1 MPWYSTG
8 TVAVTNN
15 SPTVTGAGTTFSA
28 NARVGDAFRGP
39 DGLWYEV
46 TNVASATVISIKPN
60 YQSANSAT
68 GSYAIAPMQGY
79 VKDSADSLRAFVN
92 QYGAKL
98 ASLGPW
104 STAANAGEARSALG
118 LKSAALA
125 DIVGTVSQSGGA
137 PTGAIFETGLNA
149 KGEYVRFANGTQIC
163 RFGWS
168 GSIAIA
174 TPYLGAYVSE
184 WVTWA
189 FPAAFVSR
197 PNVSVTPR
205 DDSALF
211 GLIATSGDGSAENIR
226 LAAIASQGLYARS
239 ANFIA
244 VGRWF

>member
-1 MPWYSTG
+1 MPWYSAG

-15 SPTVTGAGTTFSA
+15 SPTVTGTGTSFSA

-60 YQSANSAT
+60 YQGANSAA

-79 VKDSADSLRAFVN
+79 VKDSADSLRGFVN
-92 QYGAKL
+92 LYGAKL

-104 STAANAGEARSALG
+104 STAATPADARTSLG

-125 DIVGTVSQSGGA
+125 DIVGTVSQSGGV
-137 PTGAIFETGLNA
+137 PTGAIIEIGFNA
-149 KGEYVRFANGTQIC
+149 NGEYVRFANGTQIC
-163 RFGWS
+163 RFGVS
-168 GSIAIA
+168 VNAALSV
-174 TPYLGAYVSE
+174 PYLGAYVSE
-184 WVTWA
+184 WITWT
-189 FPAAFVSR
+189 FPAAFISR
-197 PNVSVTPR
+197 PNVTVTPR

-211 GLIATSGDGSAENIR
+211 GFVAAGGNGGGENIR
-226 LAAIASQGLYARS
+226 LGVMTSQGAIARA
-239 ANFIA
+239 ANLVA